1 MAASERGGHFN
12 ELATFTC
19 TTVCGCGALRAGR
32 QILSGS
38 NASRRLSPASWRPT
52 GPSNQPRGWESDRR
66 QKQRVLAYLQRG
78 DESGPDYRLPAR
90 SLWRAAITLV
100 IALARPR
107 TALARPMHAG
117 IHGCGPASHHHCHA
131 KSFRHF
137 RTSGTSCKCITYMV
151 GDIRFSSNHLLG
163 WGVCPWTQTLF
174 KDIDSNH
181 SATLKLLK

>member
-151 GDIRFSSNHLLG
+151 GDIRFSSNHQAGASALG
-163 WGVCPWTQTLF
+163 RRPCSRILIP
-174 KDIDSNH
+174 II
-181 SATLKLLK
+181 ARP